1 MWCARRRIRGP
12 RSNGLGQLSLRS
24 TPALVLFKPRTLDDV
39 VARHRA
45 RDRFT
50 LLLLSVFAGVAL
62 TLAAVGL
69 YGVLSYAVT
78 QQSHEIGV
86 RMALGA
92 PPGRVRAAVM
102 RHGAAIA
109 MAGMGVGLMAAFG
122 LSRVIESAVFGA
134 RGSDPLVFG
143 LVLAVLG
150 LAVLAAVYLPARRAT
165 RINPLDALRSE

>member
-1 MWCARRRIRGP
+1 MAPALYATHRFYAGDRNWTLAYAVRAATDSRTAIERARVA
-12 RSNGLGQLSLRS
+12 LAEVD
-24 TPALVLFKPRTLDDV
+24 PALVLFKPRTLDDV
-39 VARHRA
+39 VARYRA

-92 PPGRVRAAVM
+92 PPGRVRSAVM

-109 MAGMGVGLMAAFG
+109 LAGMGVGLVAAFG
-122 LSRVIESAVFGA
+122 
-134 RGSDPLVFG
+134 
-143 LVLAVLG
+143 
-150 LAVLAAVYLPARRAT
+150 
-165 RINPLDALRSE
+165 